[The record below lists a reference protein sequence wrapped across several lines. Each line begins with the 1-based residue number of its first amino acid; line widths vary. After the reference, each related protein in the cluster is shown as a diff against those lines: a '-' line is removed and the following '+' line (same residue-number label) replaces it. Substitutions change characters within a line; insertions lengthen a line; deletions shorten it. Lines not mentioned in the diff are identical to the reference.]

1 MQKAFENY
9 IREKKL
15 VTSNE
20 TVLVAVSGG
29 IDSMVM
35 LDLFQKSDKFN
46 LVVAHCNFMLRGEES
61 NKDELFIQGYCKENK
76 LDLFVKS
83 FDTTAFANEK
93 GISIQMAA
101 RDLRYTWFEE
111 LAQENSISKIALA
124 QHLDDQVE
132 TFFINLI
139 RGTGISGIHGILPI
153 NGNLIRPLLFADR
166 KMILQYQIENNI
178 PFREDE
184 SNNSDK
190 YLRNFI
196 RHNISPQFE
205 QLSPQFAFKLDENI
219 ARFKEVEDFYKTTI
233 HNNLKQ
239 LSTEKNH
246 QLFIDIE
253 KLNSL
258 EYPELHIREMLTEK
272 GFNTDTINKVYQLLS
287 QPISGKYFNSET
299 HELLFNRNQI
309 IIRKKQNKNQEEYL
323 INIGENITNP
333 FNISLEQI
341 DNNLNSYKGKPNIAF
356 LDFDKLIFP
365 LKLRKWK
372 KSDSFIPFG
381 MTGRKKLSDFF
392 IDKKLSNFEKEDI
405 WILESG
411 DEIVWILGHRTDNRY
426 RITKNTKHIY
436 KITFDNGNN

>member
-166 KMILQYQIENNI
+166 KMIKQYQIENKI
-178 PFREDE
+178 AFREDE

-299 HELLFNRNQI
+299 HELLFNRDQI
-309 IIRKKQNKNQEEYL
+309 IIRKKQNKNQKEYL
-323 INIGENITNP
+323 IKKDENISTP
-333 FNISLEQI
+333 FIIAFKQMG
-341 DNNLNSYKGKPNIAF
+341 NNLESYKTPSNIAYF
-356 LDFDKLIFP
+356 DFDKLKFP

-372 KSDSFIPFG
+372 ETDTFIPFG
-381 MTGRKKLSDFF
+381 MTGRKKLSDIF
-392 IDKKLSNFEKEDI
+392 IDKKLSNFEKEDL
-405 WILESG
+405 WILESAN
-411 DEIVWILGHRTDNRY
+411 DIIWIVGHRTDNRY
-426 RITKNTKHIY
+426 RVTKKTKNIY
-436 KITFDNGNN
+436 KITTEDGNN

>member
-35 LDLFQKSDKFN
+35 LDLFQKSDKFD

-61 NKDELFIQGYCKENK
+61 NKDELFIREYCKKNK

-83 FDTTAFANEK
+83 FDTIAFANEK

-111 LAQENSISKIALA
+111 LAQKNSISKIALA

-178 PFREDE
+178 TFREDE

-205 QLSPQFAFKLDENI
+205 QLSPQFAFKLDKNI
-219 ARFKEVEDFYKTTI
+219 ARFKEVEDFYKTSI

-309 IIRKKQNKNQEEYL
+309 IIRKKQNKNQAKYL

-341 DNNLNSYKGKPNIAF
+341 DNNLDSYKGKPNIAF

>member
-35 LDLFQKSDKFN
+35 LDLFQKSDKFD

-61 NKDELFIQGYCKENK
+61 NKDELFIREYCKQNK

-83 FDTTAFANEK
+83 FDTIAFANEK

-205 QLSPQFAFKLDENI
+205 QLSPQFAFKLDKNI
-219 ARFKEVEDFYKTTI
+219 ARFKEVEDFYKTSI